1 MGIDTAHRGRPPRK
15 SNTATVFWAVLA
27 VMCLGTV
34 AAVWL
39 AHPTAQPS
47 SLFGSAAATTL
58 LVAAVVATIAAS
70 VARGTGRGV
79 RRGLALVTIAL
90 AACVEILAVAHI
102 SASRGFVD
110 TTFGLML
117 SAGVVA
123 MVAAALG
130 LLNRQ
135 R

>member
-1 MGIDTAHRGRPPRK
+1 MGIDAARRGRQPKK
-15 SNTATVFWAVLA
+15 SNTAAVFWAVLA

-47 SLFGSAAATTL
+47 SLFGSVAATIL
-58 LVAAVVATIAAS
+58 LVAALVATIAAS
-70 VARGTGRGV
+70 AARGAGRGV
-79 RRGLALVTIAL
+79 RRGFALVTIGL
-90 AACVEILAVAHI
+90 ATCVEILAVAHI
-102 SASRGFVD
+102 SAGRGLVD

-130 LLNRQ
+130 LLNRHG
-135 R
+135 